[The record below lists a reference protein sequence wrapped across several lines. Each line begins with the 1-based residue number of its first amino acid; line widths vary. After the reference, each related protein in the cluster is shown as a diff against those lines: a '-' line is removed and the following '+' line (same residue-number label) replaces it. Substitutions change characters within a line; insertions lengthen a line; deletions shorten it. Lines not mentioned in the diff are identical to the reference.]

1 MPSVTF
7 FLLPAALFTLA
18 LAKTDLSGCTSTDVS
33 SPAGASIAW
42 YVPGTG
48 EICAALDCGGGRA
61 PPKTDVPGCPQY
73 SGTGTYSPSYN
84 PAWAT
89 GTAAPGGYGSA
100 SSSAASATATATAST
115 MGSWSAWETD
125 SASSSWDLYTTAPT
139 SSAVTTAPVSSSA
152 STTST
157 ASTTPVVPVAP
168 VVPSNGTMPSGTG
181 SSPSHAGNGTAGV
194 TSSKPTA
201 TASTN
206 TNGAMGSAQMFV
218 GAMALVGFSVVAM
231 VL

>member
-1 MPSVTF
+1 MPSLTF
-7 FLLPAALFTLA
+7 FLLPAALSTLA

-48 EICAALDCGGGRA
+48 EMCAALDCGGGRA

-84 PAWAT
+84 TAWAT
-89 GTAAPGGYGSA
+89 GAAALGGYGTS
-100 SSSAASATATATAST
+100 ATATAST
-115 MGSWSAWETD
+115 TGSWSAWETD

-139 SSAVTTAPVSSSA
+139 SSAVTSAPVSSSA

-157 ASTTPVVPVAP
+157 ASTTPIVPVAP

-181 SSPSHAGNGTAGV
+181 SSPSHAGNSTAGI

-201 TASTN
+201 TASSN
-206 TNGAMGSAQMFV
+206 TNGAMGSAEMFV
-218 GAMALVGFSVVAM
+218 GAAALVGFSVVAT